1 MEMDAH
7 KLVERLHS
15 LGELERKVLSEIL
28 HRKPVSRNANEC
40 HDVTSTF
47 GQRVADRV
55 AAFGGSWTFIILFV
69 IVMVAWMIYNL
80 VSPQKFDVFPFIF
93 LNLVL
98 SCLAALQAPVIM
110 MSQNRQSDKDRL
122 NAQLDYQVNLKSEME
137 VMALHA
143 KVDEL
148 RERNLNEL
156 IDLQKRQV
164 ELLERLEARLAQ
176 EK

>member
-1 MEMDAH
+1 M
-7 KLVERLHS
+7 
-15 LGELERKVLSEIL
+15 
-28 HRKPVSRNANEC
+28 
-40 HDVTSTF
+40 
-47 GQRVADRV
+47 ADRV

-69 IVMVAWMIYNL
+69 IIMVAWMIYNL

-122 NAQLDYQVNLKSEME
+122 NAQLDYEVNLKISEME
-137 VMALHA
+137 VMALHT

-148 RERNLNEL
+148 RERNLTVDRVAEAASGIAGATGSPAGAGK
-156 IDLQKRQV
+156 IDSGFAIGGTMNV
-164 ELLERLEARLAQ
+164 
-176 EK
+176 